1 MKQLVRNIFIFA
13 MLVMSINVSATSPI
27 KGKYLVF
34 FYTDNCQY
42 CREMKLFLEKINTS
56 MGVKIVGN
64 TLDTLMDGPF
74 VQNLQS
80 LELFREFKVSTY
92 PTLIAV
98 DMDKK
103 DFKLISVGMLDEEF
117 LIENIREFY
126 GIA

>member
-13 MLVMSINVSATSPI
+13 MLVMSVNVGARAPI

-34 FYTDNCQY
+34 FYTNNCQY
-42 CREMKLFLEKINTS
+42 CQEMKSVLEKINAS

-64 TLDTLMDGPF
+64 TLDTPMDGPF

-80 LELFREFKVSTY
+80 LELFREFKVYSY

-103 DFKLISVGMLDEEF
+103 DFKLMSIGMRDETL
-117 LIENIREFY
+117 LIDDIREFY
-126 GIA
+126 GLA